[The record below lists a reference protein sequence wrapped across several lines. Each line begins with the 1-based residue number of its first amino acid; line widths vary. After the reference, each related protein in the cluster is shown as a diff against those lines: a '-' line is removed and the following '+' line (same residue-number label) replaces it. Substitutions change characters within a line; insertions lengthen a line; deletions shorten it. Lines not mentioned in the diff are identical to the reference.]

1 MNNEITIETT
11 MSVTQY
17 LREHQE
23 MSENTHEELAEL
35 PNMFGLVPVSVSG
48 RRPEPIIIEVSI

>member
-1 MNNEITIETT
+1 
-11 MSVTQY
+11 
-17 LREHQE
+17 